1 MVRGQD
7 FILGLRTE
15 SAYAALA
22 KIGKVNARSVGD
34 HKSPI
39 EIPPHVSGADPKK
52 PAMKRNESWK
62 PILGDKLEAAIKSM

>member
-1 MVRGQD
+1 MVRGHD
-7 FILGLRTE
+7 FKLRLRIE

-22 KIGKVNARSVGD
+22 KTGKAYARSVGD

-39 EIPPHVSGADPKK
+39 DTPPHVSGADPKK

-62 PILGDKLEAAIKSM
+62 PILGDKLEAAMKTM